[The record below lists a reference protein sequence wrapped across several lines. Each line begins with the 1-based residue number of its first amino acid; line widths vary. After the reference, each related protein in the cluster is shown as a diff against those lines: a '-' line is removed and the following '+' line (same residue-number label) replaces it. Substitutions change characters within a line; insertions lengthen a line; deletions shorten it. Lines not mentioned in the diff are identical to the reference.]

1 MLISYLWLKELT
13 DFDYT
18 PEQLAVA
25 LTGLGLETSITDD
38 RRGGYENIVTGKV
51 IQVDSHPDADKLSVC
66 KVDIGSGVV
75 KTIVCGAPNVA
86 TGQAVPVAL
95 EGAVMPDGMKI
106 KNRKVRGVASEG
118 MIASEA
124 ELRFSDNHDGI
135 MTLDDDPE
143 PGEKFKDRYEACDVI
158 LELDLTPNRG
168 DCLSMI
174 GVAREVA
181 AVAAVAGSGLVVKRP
196 PALIKQSAEKVS
208 KRLSVEISA
217 PDLCPR
223 YAGRIITGLKVAPSP
238 FWMRRRLF
246 ALGVRSINN
255 LVDITNYV
263 LLETGHPLHAFD
275 DSKISGG
282 AIIVRRAKN
291 GEKFTTLDGK
301 EHQLSP
307 ENLVIADKKQAIA
320 LAGVMGGANS
330 EVTEGTTSVILESA
344 FFNPVSIRRTSRQLN
359 IKSESS
365 FRFERGC
372 DVEGLIYAQDR
383 AVSLMARLGG
393 GLALEGRVDAY
404 PSPAAKTKV
413 TMRYQRA
420 DQILGIKTSRERV
433 KEIFT
438 RLEMEPVDEDESSV
452 TVEAPHFRF
461 DIERE
466 IDLIEEVVRF
476 VGFDSIEPKIP
487 EVPASVS
494 SMSRGLVAR
503 RFLRRHLRSLGMM
516 EGMSYSFM
524 SETDLDK
531 LRLEENSVYR
541 RLVKIDNPLSS
552 EWTHLR
558 STLIPGLLA
567 SASNADD
574 CKLFEIGVVFINDG
588 DKNPPVERW
597 LVSGALTETIKP
609 GLWIGRS
616 GRRDFY
622 HLKGIV
628 ESTVKALGY
637 DKIEFKPSDHPFY
650 YPKRQADI
658 VLGSVTLGHFGQA
671 HPKTLSAYE
680 APQELF
686 LFEIDLDRLLDIE
699 ADVKMFTPI
708 NRFPSVKRDL
718 AVVVPE
724 SVTVE
729 QITASIR
736 KHGAKRTREATLF
749 DIYSGDKMIKGSK
762 SVAFSLEF
770 SDEEKTLTDE
780 EANAIFEKI
789 LKGLKKDCG
798 AELR

>member
-1 MLISYLWLKELT
+1 MLVSYLWLKELA
-13 DFDYT
+13 DFDFT
-18 PEQLAVA
+18 PEELAAA
-25 LTGLGLETSITDD
+25 LTGLGLETSIADD
-38 RRGGYENIVTGKV
+38 RRGGYENIVIGKV

-66 KVDIGSGVV
+66 KVDTGSGMI

-86 TGQAVPVAL
+86 VGQAVPVAL

-135 MTLDDDPE
+135 MVLDDDPE
-143 PGEKFKDRYEACDVI
+143 PGEKFSDRYEACDVI
-158 LELDLTPNRG
+158 VELDLTPNRG
-168 DCLSMI
+168 DCLGMI

-181 AVAAVAGSGLVVKRP
+181 AVAGAGLGVKRP
-196 PALIKQSAEKVS
+196 PTLIKESAEKVS

-223 YAGRIITGLKVAPSP
+223 YAGRVITGLQVAPSP

-275 DSKISGG
+275 DSKIDGG
-282 AIIVRRAKN
+282 AVIVRRAKN
-291 GEKFTTLDGK
+291 GEKFTSLDGK
-301 EHQLSP
+301 EHELNS

-330 EVTEGTTSVILESA
+330 EVTESTTSVILESA

-383 AVSLMARLGG
+383 AVSLMSKLCGG
-393 GLALEGRVDAY
+393 SALKGRVDAY
-404 PSPAAKTKV
+404 PSPVAKTKV
-413 TMRYQRA
+413 TLRYQRA
-420 DQILGIKTSRERV
+420 DQILGIKTSKERV

-438 RLEMEPVDEDESSV
+438 RLEMEPVGEDESSV

-476 VGFDSIEPKIP
+476 VGFDRIEPNIP
-487 EVPASVS
+487 EVPASAE
-494 SMSRGLVAR
+494 SMSHSLTAR
-503 RFLRRHLRSLGMM
+503 RDLRRHLRSLGMM

-531 LRLEENSVYR
+531 LRLPTDSVYR
-541 RLVKIDNPLSS
+541 KLINIDNPLSS

-558 STLIPGLLA
+558 STLIPGLLT

-574 CKLFEIGVVFINDG
+574 CKLFEIGVVFTDDG
-588 DKNPPVERW
+588 DENPPVERW
-597 LVSGALTETIKP
+597 LVSGVITETVKP
-609 GLWIGRS
+609 GLWSGRA

-628 ESTVKALGY
+628 ESVIKTLGCG
-637 DKIEFKPSDHPFY
+637 KVEFKPSDHPFY
-650 YPKRQADI
+650 YPKRQAD
-658 VLGSVTLGHFGQA
+658 VVAGSVTLGHFGQA
-671 HPKTLSAYE
+671 HPKTLGAYE

-686 LFEIDLDRLLDIE
+686 LFEIDLDRLLAVE
-699 ADVKMFTPI
+699 AGVKMFTPI
-708 NRFPSVKRDL
+708 NKFPSVKRDL

-729 QITASIR
+729 RLTVSIR
-736 KHGAKRTREATLF
+736 KHGAKRTREAALF
-749 DIYSGDKMIKGSK
+749 DIYSGDKVAKGSK

-770 SDEEKTLTDE
+770 SDDEKTLTDE

-789 LKGLKKDCG
+789 LKGLEKDCG
-798 AELR
+798 ARLR